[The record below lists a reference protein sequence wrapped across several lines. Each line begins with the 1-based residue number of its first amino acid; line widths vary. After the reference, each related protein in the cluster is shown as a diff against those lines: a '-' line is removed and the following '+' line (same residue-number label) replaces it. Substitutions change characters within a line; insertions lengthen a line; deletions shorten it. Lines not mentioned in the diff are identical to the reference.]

1 MAGFFSS
8 QLDFILFFY
17 GLAFILLG
25 ATCAALARGFGENH
39 AWLILGLFGFL
50 HGSGE
55 WLDLTAL
62 VLGDTPAFA
71 AARVALMAS
80 SFILLLEFARREAV
94 LLGLRWPRVWLYM
107 PLVAAVALAGAIDG
121 ANSAGIFARYALGFT
136 GAGAASLVFAR
147 LARDFSDS
155 RRILALGAAAGFA
168 LYAIATGVVVPA
180 AAFWPASTINYVTFL
195 RVTGVPVQ
203 LVRGIL
209 ACWISFSVWAIWGQQ
224 LALEVSAASY
234 TRFLR
239 RQFIWTLALLA
250 AILVAGWTLTEFLGG
265 IYKENVQQE
274 ARGDI
279 DLLVSHLARET
290 ATVEGMVK
298 VLAASPA
305 VSSFVVH
312 DNKQDLRSVKLFLDR
327 IVDASGARAGFIV
340 DREGALLASS
350 GDRSGPPTRTY
361 RGVPYFQKALAGEAG
376 HQFVAEA
383 HDDSPVY
390 FASYP
395 IYDDKGG
402 VAGVAVLEKSLA
414 VFEADLSEFDWPYF
428 LIDPNGIVTLT
439 NRPNMLHR
447 ELWPLSAAQTAA
459 GYGRIGEANDRPL
472 LPQEIVDS
480 TWITVNGDRDFVRR
494 RNVNH
499 SDWSLVILKPPREI
513 YASRVLGIVT
523 TLLVAIIS
531 LIYMFGR
538 ERSAY
543 DRVQMER
550 RLNLQALA
558 QDLRSQATT
567 DVLTGLNNRLKFNQ
581 SLAAEMARA
590 ARYRTPLSLT
600 LFDVDHFKE
609 VNDSY
614 GHNVGDKV
622 LRQFAAVV
630 TENSRNTDILA
641 RWGGEEFV
649 MMLPGN
655 AEAAVRAAEKLRA
668 AVAQTAF
675 DIEAAITCSFGVA
688 EYADGDTPESFV
700 ARADRALYQ
709 AKLKGRNR
717 VEVSGADDLA
727 KTSFASVA

>member
-1 MAGFFSS
+1 
-8 QLDFILFFY
+8 
-17 GLAFILLG
+17 
-25 ATCAALARGFGENH
+25 
-39 AWLILGLFGFL
+39 
-50 HGSGE
+50 
-55 WLDLTAL
+55 
-62 VLGDTPAFA
+62 
-71 AARVALMAS
+71 
-80 SFILLLEFARREAV
+80 
-94 LLGLRWPRVWLYM
+94 
-107 PLVAAVALAGAIDG
+107 
-121 ANSAGIFARYALGFT
+121 
-136 GAGAASLVFAR
+136 
-147 LARDFSDS
+147 
-155 RRILALGAAAGFA
+155 
-168 LYAIATGVVVPA
+168 
-180 AAFWPASTINYVTFL
+180 
-195 RVTGVPVQ
+195 
-203 LVRGIL
+203 
-209 ACWISFSVWAIWGQQ
+209 
-224 LALEVSAASY
+224 
-234 TRFLR
+234 
-239 RQFIWTLALLA
+239 
-250 AILVAGWTLTEFLGG
+250 
-265 IYKENVQQE
+265 
-274 ARGDI
+274 
-279 DLLVSHLARET
+279 
-290 ATVEGMVK
+290 
-298 VLAASPA
+298 
-305 VSSFVVH
+305 
-312 DNKQDLRSVKLFLDR
+312 
-327 IVDASGARAGFIV
+327 
-340 DREGALLASS
+340 
-350 GDRSGPPTRTY
+350 
-361 RGVPYFQKALAGEAG
+361 
-376 HQFVAEA
+376 
-383 HDDSPVY
+383 
-390 FASYP
+390 
-395 IYDDKGG
+395 
-402 VAGVAVLEKSLA
+402 
-414 VFEADLSEFDWPYF
+414 
-428 LIDPNGIVTLT
+428 
-439 NRPNMLHR
+439 MLHR

-459 GYGRIGEANDRPL
+459 GYGRFGEANDRPL